1 MSRYASPTTINATK
15 GITEITSYVNE
26 VSNNW
31 FGNMILISIWVLFFM
46 GYLRSKG
53 DDDLVGAFAVSS
65 YVTFVLGTILFSF
78 GMVSGW
84 AFSLVIGIT
93 MISSAILWFSRKN

>member
-1 MSRYASPTTINATK
+1 MPYRSPATINGTK
-15 GITEITSYVNE
+15 GITEITTYVNE

-53 DDDLVGAFAVSS
+53 NDDLVGAFAVSS
-65 YVTFVLGTILFSF
+65 YVTFVMATLLFSF
-78 GMVSGW
+78 GAVSGW
-84 AFSLVIGIT
+84 AFGIIIGIT
-93 MISSAILWFSRKN
+93 MISSIILYFDRKQ

>member
-1 MSRYASPTTINATK
+1 MPYRSPTTINATK

-31 FGNMILISIWVLFFM
+31 FGNMLLISIWVLFFM

-65 YVTFVLGTILFSF
+65 YVTFVMAVLLFSF
-78 GMVSGW
+78 GVVSGW
-84 AFSLVIGIT
+84 AFGIVIGIT
-93 MISSAILWFSRKN
+93 MISSIVLWVERKN